1 MADSKGKIGLGD
13 YVRSAM
19 KRKGLTLRDI
29 ERNSGGRITD
39 GYVSGII
46 NGEAKNLTVE
56 KLKALAAGLGVDVI
70 DLFEAACGNFD
81 QAKQQAV
88 NDPSHSLMVLA
99 LMQKVVISPEL
110 TEILQE
116 IVRISPDDRPMVL
129 RALRTLNEAGSSSKR
144 HLGVI

>member
-1 MADSKGKIGLGD
+1 
-13 YVRSAM
+13 
-19 KRKGLTLRDI
+19 
-29 ERNSGGRITD
+29 
-39 GYVSGII
+39 
-46 NGEAKNLTVE
+46 
-56 KLKALAAGLGVDVI
+56 
-70 DLFEAACGNFD
+70 
-81 QAKQQAV
+81 
-88 NDPSHSLMVLA
+88 MVLA